1 MLLRPMALTVLAGSD
16 FCTSDDRGDVRE
28 GALGFFA
35 RDTRHLARFV
45 LTLDDVVPQLLSCRH
60 DVPHRATFFLRNAL
74 TDGLRHDDLLVV
86 RERRVAVGLLED
98 VAIRNLS
105 ADPKRFTVG
114 LEVGVDFA
122 DIFSVKERDMEFGD
136 PLRARPLPGPVSP
149 RQGDDQHVVVFAR
162 GDDAELQTRIFVSR
176 APDPDAEGLRWTVE
190 LAPREEWRLTVDV
203 VPGAE
208 LVAAGPAEARSE
220 LDLRVARVEDSQ
232 RAWQADVPRLTSS
245 WRNLALSYEQAVV
258 DLAALRMEVEG
269 MPGRRLIAAG
279 VPWFMTVFGRD
290 TIIASL
296 QTLALGGELA
306 RDALLTLADLQS
318 DADDPVNDAEPG
330 KILHEIRR
338 GASARAWTD
347 CYYGTVDATPLFLVL
362 LSEYWRWTDDRA
374 TVLALKPAALRAL
387 SWIDDWG
394 DLDGDGF
401 VEYERRGEGILN
413 QTWKDSEESIT
424 FADGS
429 RATGRIAG
437 AEVQG
442 YVYDAKRRIAEV
454 AREVW
459 RDRELADRL
468 DAEAVMLFDRF
479 QEAFWCERDGRWIYA
494 LALDGEK
501 RPVNSLASNI
511 GHLLWSGIVPEDR
524 VDAVV
529 DLLMGPEL
537 WSGWG
542 VRTLASGDAAYNP
555 LTYHNGTVWPH
566 DNSLIALGLARYG
579 RHDEAR
585 RIARRMVD
593 VAAQLDHQLP
603 EVFAGFSR
611 DDSGVPIVYPTA
623 TKPQAWASG
632 TTVAMLVLLFGL
644 EPDRREGAL
653 TSTAPQPLPRWAG
666 SSRLTGVHAF
676 GRTWNV
682 SVTDGQIAVDEA

>member
-1 MLLRPMALTVLAGSD
+1 MALTVLAGSD
-16 FCTSDDRGDVRE
+16 FCISDDRGDVRE

-45 LTLDDVVPQLLSCRH
+45 LTLDNAAPQLLSCRH

-74 TDGLRHDDLLVV
+74 SDGLRHDDLLVV

-98 VAIRNLS
+98 IAIRNLAS
-105 ADPKRFTVG
+105 EPKRFSVG
-114 LEVGVDFA
+114 LELEVDFA
-122 DIFSVKERDMEFGD
+122 DIFSVKERDMQFGD
-136 PLRARPLPGPVSP
+136 PLHARPLPAPVTARPSDDGTVLVF
-149 RQGDDQHVVVFAR
+149 GDA
-162 GDDAELQTRIFVSR
+162 DDAELRTHVFLSRPSEPDGTRLS
-176 APDPDAEGLRWTVE
+176 WSVE
-190 LAPREEWRLTVDV
+190 LAPREEWRLTIDV
-203 VPGAE
+203 VPGTE
-208 LVAAGPAEARSE
+208 LVVAGQAEARSE

-232 RAWQADVPRLTSS
+232 RAWQAAVPRLTSS
-245 WRNLALSYEQAVV
+245 WRNLALSYEQAIV

-362 LSEYWRWTDDRA
+362 LGEYWRWTDDRA
-374 TVLALKPAALRAL
+374 TVRALKPAALRAL

-401 VEYERRGEGILN
+401 VEYERRGTGILN
-413 QTWKDSEESIT
+413 QTWKDSDESIT
-424 FADGS
+424 FADGT
-429 RATGRIAG
+429 RPTGRIAA

-442 YVYDAKRRIAEV
+442 YVYDAKRRLAEV

-468 DAEAVMLFDRF
+468 GAEADALFDRF
-479 QEAFWCERDGRWIYA
+479 QEAFWCERDGGWIYA

-511 GHLLWSGIVPEDR
+511 GHLLWSGIVPEER
-524 VDAVV
+524 VDSVV

-593 VAAQLDHQLP
+593 VAAQLEHQLP

-632 TTVAMLVLLFGL
+632 TTIALLVLLLGL
-644 EPDRREGAL
+644 EPDRREDAL
-653 TSTAPQPLPRWAG
+653 TSTAPLPLPSWAG
-666 SSRLTGVHAF
+666 TSRLSGVHAF

-682 SVTDGQIAVDEA
+682 SVADGEVAIEEA